1 MDAFAKLGI
10 DGWSILLYLVNFGIL
25 LFVMRRFVYRPLLS
39 FIDGRR
45 EMIAQSVAEAESLRK
60 EFAQATEDHS
70 RQNDAQMLELRTK
83 TEEIKQHAQ
92 AEANKVI
99 EAARSERE
107 ALMTATREELERL
120 KANIVKDVE
129 AELQEKIKKVLLL
142 ILRDSVPAEAVQK
155 SVENAWQDIKK
166 LAYDKQSFFCLVRR
180 HTSNRRQKWET
191 HPIWLVGRSF
201 RRISG
206 RSGFFL
212 G

>member
-10 DGWSILLYLVNFGIL
+10 DGLSILLYLVNFGIL

-166 LAYDKQSFFCLVRR
+166 VSV
-180 HTSNRRQKWET
+180 
-191 HPIWLVGRSF
+191 
-201 RRISG
+201 
-206 RSGFFL
+206 
-212 G
+212 